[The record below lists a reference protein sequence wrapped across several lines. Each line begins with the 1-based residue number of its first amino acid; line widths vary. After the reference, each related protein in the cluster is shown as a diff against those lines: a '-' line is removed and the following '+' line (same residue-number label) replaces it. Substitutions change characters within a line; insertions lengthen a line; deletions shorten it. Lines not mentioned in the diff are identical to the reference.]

1 MSAWH
6 NFKSWRDIRNW
17 AEEKGHKNL
26 VARMDL
32 NNRCW
37 NSSGEFGRS
46 QVTIC
51 DAIRN
56 AETEEEAEE
65 IAKSYDEATAENY
78 GLY

>member
-1 MSAWH
+1 MNWH

-37 NSSGEFGRS
+37 NSSGEFGRN
-46 QVTIC
+46 QVLIC
-51 DAIRN
+51 DSIRF
-56 AETEEEAEE
+56 AETEDEAVE
-65 IAKSYDEATAENY
+65 IAMQFNKEMEENY